1 MVPGER
7 RVVVCTEWCW
17 NGSSVDD
24 IVVILRV
31 DDREVV
37 ALICIVVILYSS
49 NSSI

>member
-1 MVPGER
+1 M
-7 RVVVCTEWCW
+7 CTEWCW

-37 ALICIVVILYSS
+37 ALIWTVTLLIVCQWC
-49 NSSI
+49 